1 MLTYLER
8 IASID
13 HPVVP
18 TVLVRKNSNT
28 RKYIITGSLLLLC
41 FIAGIWFNQYI
52 SKGDAS
58 LVVNTK
64 YQNNNKDNNKADKN
78 ALPSNKE
85 LLQIVKLHA
94 EEI

>member
-1 MLTYLER
+1 MYRLHAYREV
-8 IASID
+8 ID
-13 HPVVP
+13 DAHRSSVVP

-78 ALPSNKE
+78 ALPSNKDYTN
-85 LLQIVKLHA
+85 K
-94 EEI
+94 